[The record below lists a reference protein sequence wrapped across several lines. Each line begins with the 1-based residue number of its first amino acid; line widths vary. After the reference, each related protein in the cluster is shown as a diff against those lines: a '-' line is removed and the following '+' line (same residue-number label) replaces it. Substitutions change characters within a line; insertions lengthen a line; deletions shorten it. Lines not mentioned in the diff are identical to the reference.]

1 MNKLIR
7 ILLITVLMFA
17 GLSLTAEG
25 AVHVRG
31 YFKPSSGRYVMPS
44 YRTSP
49 NKYKF
54 DNYSTKGNYNPYSG
68 KKGYMSPLKPFKW

>member
-1 MNKLIR
+1 MKKY
-7 ILLITVLMFA
+7 ILVLMLFV
-17 GLSLTAEG
+17 GLLSFSASAE
-25 AVHVRG
+25 AKTVRVKG
-31 YFKPSSGRYVMPS
+31 YYKPSTGSYVSPS

-68 KKGYMSPLKPFKW
+68 KKGTVNSYKW

>member
-25 AVHVRG
+25 AVRVRG

-68 KKGYMSPLKPFKW
+68 KKGYVSPLKPFKW